1 MIFGILSLVI
11 VLGILALMARK
22 QVHAVAIGSAAIPLE
37 AASQAPAS
45 GAGAQDPSV
54 AGQARSIEQ
63 KARDDV
69 TQALKQGAERSER
82 ADP

>member
-1 MIFGILSLVI
+1 MIVGILSLVI
-11 VLGILALMARK
+11 VLGVLALVARK
-22 QVHAVAIGSAAIPLE
+22 QVRAVSIGTAGIPLE

-45 GAGAQDPSV
+45 LARPPDPTV

-69 TQALKQGAERSER
+69 AQALKEGAERSER